1 MTGGIRPPSITPI
14 RVSLAIALVGS
25 LALVLYAFLK
35 RDNSQIPLLATAAA
49 ILGIVLVVL
58 ALSGAA
64 GTYRAARDGQAGR
77 AVVLAVAVALYLP
90 LFWSKTFSTVRPFAP
105 KTSTRMEQSW
115 RTPRSSITSSFVPL
129 GTLMPLKLSGYWSEK
144 AFPLASVSVSDG
156 RVGSFPGTAAFGSWN
171 VANEASNTPLYASK
185 YPPNPA
191 QRMSYRTVSKGT

>member
-1 MTGGIRPPSITPI
+1 MTRGIRPPSITPI

-77 AVVLAVAVALYLP
+77 AVVLAVAGGLAAMAAAGALA
-90 LFWSKTFSTVRPFAP
+90 FA
-105 KTSTRMEQSW
+105 T
-115 RTPRSSITSSFVPL
+115 IL
-129 GTLMPLKLSGYWSEK
+129 GLLYH
-144 AFPLASVSVSDG
+144 
-156 RVGSFPGTAAFGSWN
+156 PG
-171 VANEASNTPLYASK
+171 
-185 YPPNPA
+185 
-191 QRMSYRTVSKGT
+191 